1 MNSMPSSL
9 MRMAA
14 GLAMV
19 AALTLVGVAVV
30 LPELAPGK
38 IADAGLRPLDLWALS
53 VLAVA
58 LYVFGYS
65 VRRGA
70 AAFGVLGAAL
80 IIGGGAQLYLTDP
93 LWFPG
98 LSLRPADRGEW
109 LMTAALFLEAI
120 VALVAVAKLG
130 PGWLVRIGKGRLGGG
145 RILLFLALTTAFSVP
160 ILGYLDHG
168 TIGSYL
174 SHVVAGGVLVA
185 VHLAIL
191 IAMTQVRTP
200 MNGMTRI
207 TPIVPAVIAVVASLA
222 LSWFAFEHMP
232 HVEDE
237 FAYLFQARTFA
248 SGALTLPAPPV
259 AAQPGLEYYLI
270 ELRDGRWFSAT
281 LPGWPAVLALGV
293 LAGVPWLLNPLLAGV
308 SVLLAY
314 DITRRRAGT
323 DAGDLVALMMGTS
336 PWLLAAAA
344 SLMPHTL
351 TLVLILF
358 AWWSILRAEDTGRR
372 VGGAMFA
379 AGLAMG
385 LVFAAR
391 PMDGMVI
398 GMLTGLWVI
407 TSKQKPLLRAAQ
419 FSAGAVVVA
428 ALLLAYNARITGDPL
443 LLPLSDYLNRHWG
456 PGANA
461 YGFGPDIGPPGG
473 WRSLDLWVG
482 HSPLEAVL
490 NIINSITSLQ
500 FDMLGWPIGSL
511 ALIFAWF
518 IWQRKRGFDL
528 AMALVAAAVIL
539 VMALYWFADTYYM
552 GPRYWFI
559 AAFPFIY
566 LSARGCDALRARFA
580 GRDERDFVRID
591 AAIAMCCLFG
601 LLIFTP
607 WRGVTKYYEYN
618 KFYSLF
624 RTEAAKGTFG
634 NDVVIFTE
642 IGDEG
647 SAFMLNDLEFSG
659 DGPVFI
665 KEPGK
670 MDTGTLDMK
679 AIEEAFPG
687 RRILHYTPN
696 WEPKKR

>member
-1 MNSMPSSL
+1 MPSSL

-14 GLAMV
+14 GLSMI
-19 AALTLVGVAVV
+19 AALALVGAAVV
-30 LPELAPGK
+30 LPEVAPSK

-70 AAFGVLGAAL
+70 AVFGALGAAL
-80 IIGGGAQLYLTDP
+80 VIGGGAQLYLSDP

-98 LSLRPADRGEW
+98 LRLRPTDRGEW
-109 LMTAALFLEAI
+109 LMAAALCLEAL
-120 VALVAVAKLG
+120 VATVAVAKLG
-130 PGWLVRIGKGRLGGG
+130 PGWLLRSGRARLGGG
-145 RILLFLALTTAFSVP
+145 AILGFLALTTAFSVP

-168 TIGSYL
+168 TVASYL
-174 SHVVAGGVLVA
+174 IHVVAGGGLIVM
-185 VHLAIL
+185 HLAL
-191 IAMTQVRTP
+191 LVAMTQVRTP

-207 TPIVPAVIAVVASLA
+207 TPIVPAVIAFVGALA

-232 HVEDE
+232 RVEDE

-248 SGALTLPAPPV
+248 GGALTLPAPPI

-270 ELRDGRWFSAT
+270 EVRDGRWFSST

-308 SVLLAY
+308 SVFLAY

-351 TLVLILF
+351 TLALILF
-358 AWWSILRAEDTGRR
+358 AWWSILRAEDTGRK
-372 VGGAMFA
+372 VGRAMFA

-385 LVFAAR
+385 LVFASR
-391 PMDGMVI
+391 PMDGLVI
-398 GMLTGLWVI
+398 GALTGLWVL
-407 TSKQKPLLRAAQ
+407 TGKTRARLNALQ
-419 FSAGAVVVA
+419 YSAGAVVVA
-428 ALLLAYNARITGDPL
+428 MLLLAYNAHITGNPL

-456 PGANA
+456 AGANA

-473 WRSLDLWVG
+473 WRSLDLSIG

-490 NIINSITSLQ
+490 NTINSIASLQ

-518 IWQRKRGFDL
+518 IWQKKRGFDL
-528 AMALVAAAVIL
+528 AMALVAAVVIA

-566 LSARGCDALRARFA
+566 LSARGCEALRRRFA
-580 GRDERDFVRID
+580 GPEDDGFVRLD
-591 AAIAMCCLFG
+591 AAIAMCCIFG
-601 LLIFTP
+601 LLVFTP
-607 WRGVTKYYEYN
+607 WRGVSKYHEYN

-624 RTEAAKGTFG
+624 RTETAKGTFG
-634 NDVVIFTE
+634 SDVVIFTE

-647 SAFMLNDLEFSG
+647 SALMLNNLEFSG

-665 KEPGK
+665 K
-670 MDTGTLDMK
+670 DTGTLDMK

-696 WEPKKR
+696 WAPKKR

>member
-1 MNSMPSSL
+1 MPSSL

-14 GLAMV
+14 GLAMIAALALV
-19 AALTLVGVAVV
+19 AASAV
-30 LPELAPGK
+30 LPEVAPGK
-38 IADAGLRPLDLWALS
+38 IAAAGLQALDLWALS

-70 AAFGVLGAAL
+70 EVFGLLATAFV
-80 IIGGGAQLYLTDP
+80 IGGGAQLYLTAP
-93 LWFPG
+93 LWFPDMN
-98 LSLRPADRGEW
+98 LRPSDRGQW
-109 LMTAALFLEAI
+109 LMAAALGLE
-120 VALVAVAKLG
+120 ALVAAGAILKLG
-130 PGWLVRIGKGRLGGG
+130 PGWLLRSGRARLGGG
-145 RILLFLALTTAFSVP
+145 PILIFLALTVAFTVP
-160 ILGYLDHG
+160 ILGYLDRG
-168 TIGSYL
+168 TARSYL
-174 SHVVAGGVLVA
+174 IHVVAGGGVLVM
-185 VHLAIL
+185 HLALL

-200 MNGMTRI
+200 MTGVTRI
-207 TPIVPAVIAVVASLA
+207 TPIVPAVIAVLASLA

-248 SGALTLPAPPV
+248 AGHLTLPAPPV
-259 AAQPGLEYYLI
+259 AAQAGLDYYLL
-270 ELRDGRWFSAT
+270 EVRDGRWYSST

-293 LAGVPWLLNPLLAGV
+293 LAGVPWLLNPLLAGI

-323 DAGDLVALMMGTS
+323 DAGDLVALLMATS

-344 SLMPHTL
+344 SLMPHML

-358 AWWSILRAEDTGRR
+358 AWWSILRAEDRGRKTGR
-372 VGGAMFA
+372 AMFA

-385 LVFAAR
+385 MVFASR
-391 PMDGMVI
+391 PLDGLVMGV
-398 GMLTGLWVI
+398 LTGLWVM
-407 TSKQKPLLRAAQ
+407 TGKDRPWFRATQ
-419 FSAGAVVVA
+419 YSVGVLIVA
-428 ALLLAYNARITGDPL
+428 ALLLGYNAHITGNPL
-443 LLPLSDYLNRHWG
+443 LLPLSDYLDRNWG

-482 HSPLEAVL
+482 HSPLEALL
-490 NIINSITSLQ
+490 NTINSITSLQ

-511 ALIFAWF
+511 ALIFAWLL
-518 IWQRKRGFDL
+518 WQKKRGFDL
-528 AMALVAAAVIL
+528 AMALVAVTVIA

-552 GPRYWFI
+552 GPRYWFV
-559 AAFPFIY
+559 AAFPFFY
-566 LSARGCDALRARFA
+566 LAARGGEALRARFA
-580 GRDERDFVRID
+580 GADERGFVRVD

-601 LLIFTP
+601 ILVFTP
-607 WRGVTKYYEYN
+607 WRGVAKYHEYN
-618 KFYSLF
+618 RFYSLF
-624 RTEAAKGTFG
+624 RTEMAKGAFG

-647 SAFMLNDLEFSG
+647 SALMLNDLELSG

-665 KEPGK
+665 KETK
-670 MDTGTLDMK
+670 MLDLK
-679 AIEEAFPG
+679 AIEAAFPG
-687 RRILHYTPN
+687 RRILRYTPN
-696 WEPKKR
+696 WAPKKR

>member
-19 AALTLVGVAVV
+19 GALALVGAAAT
-30 LPELAPGK
+30 LPIVAPGK
-38 IADAGLRPLDLWALS
+38 LADAGLQALDLWGLS

-70 AAFGVLGAAL
+70 AVFGLLAAVFL
-80 IIGGGAQLYLTDP
+80 IGGGAQLYLTEP

-98 LSLRPADRGEW
+98 LSLKPSGRGEW
-109 LMTAALFLEAI
+109 LMAAALGLE
-120 VALVAVAKLG
+120 ALVAAGAVLKLG
-130 PGWLVRIGKGRLGGG
+130 PGWLMRTARARLGGG
-145 RILLFLALTTAFSVP
+145 AVLVFLALATAFTVP

-168 TIGSYL
+168 TLTSYL
-174 SHVVAGGVLVA
+174 IHLIAGGLLVA
-185 VHLAIL
+185 VHLVL
-191 IAMTQVRTP
+191 LVAMTEARLP

-207 TPIVPAVIAVVASLA
+207 TPIVPAVIAVLASLA

-248 SGALTLPAPPV
+248 SGALTLPAPS
-259 AAQPGLEYYLI
+259 AAALPGLDYYLL
-270 ELRDGRWFSAT
+270 EVKDGRWFSST

-293 LAGVPWLLNPLLAGV
+293 LAGVPWLLNPLLAGI

-323 DAGDLVALMMGTS
+323 DAGDLVALMMATS

-351 TLVLILF
+351 TLTLILF
-358 AWWSILRAEDTGRR
+358 AWWAILKAEDTGRKAGR
-372 VGGAMFA
+372 AMFL

-391 PMDGMVI
+391 PMDGLVMGV
-398 GMLTGLWVI
+398 LTGLWVV
-407 TSKQKPLLRAAQ
+407 TSKQAPWLRAAQ
-419 FSAGAVVVA
+419 YSAGAVIVA
-428 ALLLAYNARITGDPL
+428 ALLLAYNAHITGNPL
-443 LLPLSDYLNRHWG
+443 LLPLSDYLDRNWG

-490 NIINSITSLQ
+490 NTFNAITSLQ

-518 IWQRKRGFDL
+518 IWQKKRGFDL
-528 AMALVAAAVIL
+528 AMVIVAAVVIV

-559 AAFPFIY
+559 AAFPFFY
-566 LSARGCDALRARFA
+566 LSARGCEALR
-580 GRDERDFVRID
+580 ERVSGTDGTGLLRVD
-591 AAIAMCCLFG
+591 AAVAVCCVFG
-601 LLIFTP
+601 LLVFTP
-607 WRGVTKYYEYN
+607 WRGVTKYHEYN

-624 RTEAAKGTFG
+624 RTEAAKGSFG

-647 SAFMLNDLEFSG
+647 SAFMLNDLGLSG

-665 KEPGK
+665 KQTDK
-670 MDTGTLDMK
+670 LDLK

>member
-1 MNSMPSSL
+1 MRSMPSSL

-14 GLAMV
+14 GLSMV
-19 AALTLVGVAVV
+19 AALALVAAAAV
-30 LPELAPGK
+30 LPVVAPGK
-38 IADAGLRPLDLWALS
+38 IADAGLRGLDLWALG

-70 AAFGVLGAAL
+70 EAFGILGAVL
-80 IIGGGAQLYLTDP
+80 VIGGGAQLYLTDP

-98 LSLRPADRGEW
+98 LRLRPTDRGEW
-109 LMTAALFLEAI
+109 LMTAALGLEALAAI
-120 VALVAVAKLG
+120 VAVAKLG
-130 PGWLVRIGKGRLGGG
+130 PGWLVRTGKARLGGG
-145 RILLFLALTTAFSVP
+145 ALLGFLALSTAFSVP
-160 ILGYLDHG
+160 ILGYIDHG
-168 TIGSYL
+168 TAASYL
-174 SHVVAGGVLVA
+174 VHVIAGGALIA

-191 IAMTQVRTP
+191 VAMTQVKAP

-207 TPIVPAVIAVVASLA
+207 TPIVPAVIAVFAALA
-222 LSWFAFEHMP
+222 LSWFGFEHMP

-248 SGALTLPAPPV
+248 EGALTLPAPPE

-270 ELRDGRWFSAT
+270 EVREGRWYSST

-323 DAGDLVALMMGTS
+323 DAGDVVALMMGTS

-351 TLVLILF
+351 TLTLILF
-358 AWWSILRAEDTGRR
+358 AWWAILRAEDTGRK
-372 VGGAMFA
+372 VGRAMFA

-391 PMDGMVI
+391 PMDGLVI
-398 GMLTGLWVI
+398 GMLTGLWVV
-407 TSKQKPLLRAAQ
+407 TGKTTPRLNALRY
-419 FSAGAVVVA
+419 SAGAIVVA
-428 ALLLAYNARITGDPL
+428 AMLLAYNAHITGNPL

-490 NIINSITSLQ
+490 NTVNSITSLQ
-500 FDMLGWPIGSL
+500 FEMLGWPIGSL

-518 IWQRKRGFDL
+518 IWQKKRGFDL
-528 AMALVAAAVIL
+528 AMALVAVVVVA

-566 LSARGCDALRARFA
+566 LSARGCEALRARFA
-580 GRDERDFVRID
+580 GRDDLGFVRID
-591 AAIAMCCLFG
+591 AAIAMCCIFG

-607 WRGVTKYYEYN
+607 WRGVEKYNEYN

-624 RTEAAKGTFG
+624 RSEAAKGTFG
-634 NDVVIFTE
+634 NYVVIFTE

-647 SAFMLNDLEFSG
+647 SAMMLNDPTLSG

-665 KEPGK
+665 K
-670 MDTGTLDMK
+670 DTGTLDMK
-679 AIEEAFPG
+679 AISEAFPG

-696 WEPKKR
+696 WAPTQK